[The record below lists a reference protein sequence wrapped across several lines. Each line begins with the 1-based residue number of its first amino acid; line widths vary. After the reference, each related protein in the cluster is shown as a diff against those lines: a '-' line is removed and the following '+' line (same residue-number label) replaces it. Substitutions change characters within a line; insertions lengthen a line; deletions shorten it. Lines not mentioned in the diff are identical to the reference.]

1 MGKMKLNPEEFMLD
15 KESTAGGIV
24 EVVAEGIARTATPLA
39 NSHRDIKVAQYN
51 TDRDMFNEAQHTL
64 QVRCD
69 TLSSIV
75 GDACDLLKEITRA
88 IGVVSYEK
96 EITKQV
102 QAQTKAS
109 IRAAEEQT
117 KQTRIKEEEATAQK
131 RIEVAGEIEK
141 ARLQL
146 KDKLSEINNKKE
158 QILSNE
164 REFNNTLSD
173 YENTIKYIMKQ
184 YDLLPDEDK
193 NFENFIRFSDKL
205 IAIMEQISNLYIN
218 SRSN

>member
-24 EVVAEGIARTATPLA
+24 EVVAEGIARTTTPLA

-117 KQTRIKEEEATAQK
+117 KQTSIKEAAATAQK

-146 KDKLSEINNKKE
+146 QEKLDEIATKKE
-158 QILSNE
+158 TILSNE
-164 REFNNTLSD
+164 RIFNDSLD
-173 YENTIKYIMKQ
+173 VIKKILAEITSNFKFNGFDEYIQ
-184 YDLLPDEDK
+184 YTDRLISIIDK
-193 NFENFIRFSDKL
+193 
-205 IAIMEQISNLYIN
+205 ISNLYI
-218 SRSN
+218 RHSN